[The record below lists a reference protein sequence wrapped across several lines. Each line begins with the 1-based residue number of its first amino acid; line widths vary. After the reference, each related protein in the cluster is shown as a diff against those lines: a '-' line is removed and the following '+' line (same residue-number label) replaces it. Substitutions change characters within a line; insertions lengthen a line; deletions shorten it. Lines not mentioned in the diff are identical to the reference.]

1 MSKRSIRIKTA
12 NQSLRGGQKLAND
25 EEKVNGHEPPNDE
38 MDWEQFFQE
47 EVDEDWEIEK
57 KRRRRRK
64 SLIVKI
70 VGSLLAF
77 SLLISGLQ
85 IWFNLFNIPAFHF
98 IQVSQRLS
106 NIPEV
111 SEYKKAVVT
120 IEWDTKKGTGFNINE
135 DGLIVT
141 NHHVVEDANIVN
153 VHFKEKGSFVGKV
166 ISSNPELDLAIVDI
180 EAKSLPYLAISHDN
194 EWDKWLGEKIIFI
207 GNPLAFTGIAN
218 EGTVTAKVMLQ
229 ESKFPFMMI
238 EAPIYKGNSGSPV
251 INENGEVIAVIF
263 ATISSG
269 KNKKRVGVA
278 TPTYHLDELIKKK

>member
-1 MSKRSIRIKTA
+1 MGK
-12 NQSLRGGQKLAND
+12 
-25 EEKVNGHEPPNDE
+25 EEGKIPMKEPNKDE

-70 VGSLLAF
+70 VGSLLAL

-120 IEWDTKKGTGFNINE
+120 IEWDNKKGTGFNINK

-153 VHFKEKGSFVGKV
+153 VHFKEKGTFVGKV
-166 ISSNPELDLAIVDI
+166 ISSNQELDLAIVDI
-180 EAKSLPYLAISHDN
+180 EAESLPYLPLSLDKD
-194 EWDKWLGEKIIFI
+194 WDKWLGDKIIFI

-229 ESKFPFMMI
+229 ESAIPFMMI

-251 INENGEVIAVIF
+251 INEDGEVIAVIF

-278 TPTYHLDELIKKK
+278 TPAHHLNKLFKKK